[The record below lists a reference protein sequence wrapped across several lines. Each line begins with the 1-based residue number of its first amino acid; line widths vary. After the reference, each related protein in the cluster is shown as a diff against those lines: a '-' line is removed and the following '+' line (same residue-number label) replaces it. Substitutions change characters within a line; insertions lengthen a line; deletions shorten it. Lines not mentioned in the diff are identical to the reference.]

1 MIKINAPVPTSSGPN
16 IIDLAAKHKL
26 PHSGLLLDAA
36 KAKKAEIK
44 AAIKPLRL
52 GKDYPQT
59 DPLLPSLKGKE
70 REQNIF
76 ETDSDW
82 TSSSESGSESEDPV
96 ESADSILERQVALG
110 PRATPAPPPVAAQ
123 APKTPPP
130 KPVSPKAAPG
140 PKASGP
146 PEKALPPPAPALQAT
161 TIARQT
167 PPSTSA
173 KVVDKAKWIYVSN
186 DRRQKG
192 LRGWSAA
199 SADWRT

>member
-1 MIKINAPVPTSSGPN
+1 MLTKNAPVPTSLVPN
-16 IIDLAAKHKL
+16 IIDLAANLQL
-26 PHSGLLLDAA
+26 PQSGLLLDAGRA
-36 KAKKAEIK
+36 QKAAIK
-44 AAIKPLRL
+44 SAIKPLRL
-52 GKDYPQT
+52 RKEPPT

-70 REQNIF
+70 REQTIF

-82 TSSSESGSESEDPV
+82 TSSSDSGNESEAPV

-110 PRATPAPPPVAAQ
+110 PWATPAPPPVAAQ

-140 PKASGP
+140 PKGSGP